1 MSETIMSKTVAR
13 RKRKFSVSSIFIYLF
28 LSVASLL
35 SLFPFY
41 WMFVMATRPSA
52 AYNSIPPVIT
62 PGNLLVE
69 NFQKVLEQIEFFKAL
84 GNTVL
89 ICTVVTLVVLM
100 ISSLAGFAFAKFK
113 FPGKNI
119 LFVGI
124 LLTMVIPPQLG
135 LIPQYYLISKAGLLD
150 TLSGVMIL
158 FFLNPLGIFLMRQ
171 YVSEAVPDELI
182 EASKLDGCSNFKIYR
197 RIILPIILPAFATLG
212 IIVFT
217 AVWGEFLW
225 QFTVLRDPEKY
236 TIQVALASLNNTF
249 KVDYGMLMSGVF
261 WATVP
266 LIIIFLFFNRLFIAS
281 ITDGAVK

>member
-1 MSETIMSKTVAR
+1 MSETVMSKAVER

-28 LSVASLL
+28 LSIASLL

-62 PGNLLVE
+62 PGKMLVE
-69 NFQKVLEQIEFFKAL
+69 NFQKVLEQIEFFKAM
-84 GNTVL
+84 GNTVI
-89 ICTVVTLVVLM
+89 ICTIVTLVVLI
-100 ISSLAGFAFAKFK
+100 ISSLAGFAFAKFR

-182 EASKLDGCSNFKIYR
+182 EAAKLDGCSNFKIYR
-197 RIILPIILPAFATLG
+197 RIVLPIILPAFATLG

-266 LIIIFLFFNRLFIAS
+266 LIVIFLLFNRLFIAS
-281 ITDGAVK
+281 ITEGAVK

>member
-1 MSETIMSKTVAR
+1 MGNVAGT
-13 RKRKFSVSSIFIYLF
+13 KKFSIGRIAIYLF
-28 LSVASLL
+28 LSLASLL

-52 AYNSIPPVIT
+52 AYNSIPPTIT

-69 NFQKVLEQIEFFKAL
+69 NFQKVLGQIDFFKAML
-84 GNTVL
+84 NTIIL
-89 ICTVVTLVVLM
+89 CTSVTLVVLL

-119 LFVGI
+119 FFLGI

-135 LIPQYYLISKAGLLD
+135 LIPQFYMISKAGLLD
-150 TLSGVMIL
+150 TLQGVAIL

-171 YVSEAVPDELI
+171 YVNGSVPDELL
-182 EASKLDGCSNFKIYR
+182 EAAKLDGCSNFRIYR
-197 RIILPIILPAFATLG
+197 SIVLPIILPAFATLG

-225 QFTVLRDPEKY
+225 QFTILRDPEMY
-236 TIQVALASLNNTF
+236 TIQVALATLSNTF
-249 KVDYGMLMSGVF
+249 KVDFGMILSGVF

-266 LIIIFLFFNRLFIAS
+266 LIVIFLLFNKLFISS